1 MKRIISINIMKI
13 YFYGIFRDLIK
24 IISRAFINS
33 LSTND
38 LQKIIAY
45 RLTND
50 IEKEK
55 FLVNKAIKNLQDKLS
70 ITDFEKAPSI
80 K

>member
-1 MKRIISINIMKI
+1 MKKISINILKI

-33 LSTND
+33 LSTTD

-45 RLTND
+45 RFTND
-50 IEKEK
+50 VEKEK
-55 FLVNKAIKNLQDKLS
+55 ALVNKAIKNLQDKISLS
-70 ITDFEKAPSI
+70 DFEKSPSI

>member
-1 MKRIISINIMKI
+1 MKKISINILKI

-33 LSTND
+33 LSTTD
-38 LQKIIAY
+38 LQKIIVY
-45 RLTND
+45 RFTND
-50 IEKEK
+50 VEKEK
-55 FLVNKAIKNLQDKLS
+55 ALVNKAIKNLQNKISLG
-70 ITDFEKAPSI
+70 DFEKSPSI